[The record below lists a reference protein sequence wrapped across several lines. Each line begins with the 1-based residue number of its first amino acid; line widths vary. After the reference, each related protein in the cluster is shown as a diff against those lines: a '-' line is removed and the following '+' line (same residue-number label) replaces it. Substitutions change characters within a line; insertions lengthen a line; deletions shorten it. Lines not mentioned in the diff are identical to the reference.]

1 MNVYLIKIKS
11 IFSFCRLNTKLIFRP
26 LDINLLEHK
35 IMKNGSCALFY
46 KTCFYSIAILKKTK
60 FAMWML
66 IALVLSF
73 SDSFISIPPSAVAR
87 ENELNSI
94 SVERNII
101 YVNPKSGNDSQ
112 SGEQAH
118 PLKTITQALE
128 NAESGAKIQLAIG
141 TYSEETGEI
150 FPLIIDR
157 QITLQGNIKNQGHNI
172 VIKGSGDFVSPTGAG
187 QNVAIAVL
195 KDVEKVAGIT
205 ITNNHSRG
213 HGLWV
218 ESSNPEIIANTFTR
232 NGNTGMSVNGKSSP
246 LIENNYFY
254 NNSGNGLSIY
264 GTSQPK
270 VIENTFEQTGF
281 GVSLIQ
287 NAIATLKD
295 NYFDGNRIGIILE
308 GSSQATLRDNEIV
321 NSLESGLTA
330 IALSRVDLGTTKE
343 SGNNVFRSN
352 KKLDIQNATTNEIAA
367 VGTETSGNVR
377 GKINF
382 DRAEYIASANTEQ
395 KLRPLLTPLDSNK
408 DSVEQPKAPSA
419 TPTSS
424 LPSPPPVGEQNSVK
438 ELVFTASS
446 SAASESADPEPV
458 PFLPQSDNS
467 ALDSNSSEVSSL
479 SDVLGSGSRASVKYK
494 VLVEAVDPYASQ
506 KVRSL
511 YPEAFATIYQGKS
524 VLQIGAFNNWDK
536 AKEAEKSLGNLGLET
551 YILE

>member
-1 MNVYLIKIKS
+1 MKKI
-11 IFSFCRLNTKLIFRP
+11 NY
-26 LDINLLEHK
+26 NLLDK
-35 IMKNGSCALFY
+35 IY
-46 KTCFYSIAILKKTK
+46 FYSIATVKQTKSVVWILT
-60 FAMWML
+60 
-66 IALVLSF
+66 ALALNLSSVVVL
-73 SDSFISIPPSAVAR
+73 IPPSAIAR
-87 ENELNSI
+87 ENELNSV
-94 SVERNII
+94 SLEQKII
-101 YVNPKSGNDSQ
+101 YVNSESGNDSQ

-118 PLKTITQALE
+118 PLKTITQALK
-128 NAESGAKIQLAIG
+128 NAQPGAKIELASG
-141 TYSEETGEI
+141 TYSEETGEK
-150 FPLIIDR
+150 FPLVIDR
-157 QITLQGNIKNQGHNI
+157 QITLEGNIKNQGHNI
-172 VIKGSGDFVSPTGAG
+172 VIKGSGYFVSPTGAG

-205 ITNNHSRG
+205 VTNNHSRG

-218 ESSNPEIIANTFTR
+218 ESSSPEIVGNTFTR

-408 DSVEQPKAPSA
+408 DSVEQPKAPPA

-467 ALDSNSSEVSSL
+467 ALNSNSSEVGSL
-479 SDVLGSGSRASVKYK
+479 SDVLGSESTASVKYK
-494 VLVEAVDPYASQ
+494 VLVEAIDPYATE

-511 YPEAFATIYQGKS
+511 YPEAFATIYQGRS